1 MLCVCDMMKNF
12 LKCLTLFWDVTER
25 NFNKIRQHSG
35 DKMIFFTGSHDSM
48 TYSITRASG
57 LAPDAEP
64 VLKRLYPLFRGTIL
78 RWTITQSL
86 DTLQQLLIG
95 IRYLP
100 STFTLKLYQ
109 FSF

>member
-1 MLCVCDMMKNF
+1 
-12 LKCLTLFWDVTER
+12 
-25 NFNKIRQHSG
+25 
-35 DKMIFFTGSHDSM
+35 M

-100 STFTLKLYQ
+100 SDLLLNCVIVYVLMIRWFLFHNQLIFIVYVI
-109 FSF
+109 